1 MTILGLVLVSLAAVF
16 HGYVFVLESLRW
28 TAPRTRAAFGIRS
41 AEEAEVTRLLAFNQG
56 FYNLFLAIGAAVGV
70 VLVAVAVAA
79 GAPAEGTAAGTAL
92 IVLAAGSMAAAAVV
106 LGASQPRL
114 IRAALLQFLPPALGL
129 AALGLGALL
138 H

>member
-1 MTILGLVLVSLAAVF
+1 VTILGLVLVSLAAVF

-70 VLVAVAVAA
+70 VLVAA
-79 GAPAEGTAAGTAL
+79 GATAEGTAAGTAL

-106 LGASQPRL
+106 LAASQPRL

-129 AALGLGALL
+129 AALGIGALL